1 MKKISQ
7 ALAKSAISSRQ
18 NDSHKGDYGRV
29 LLIGGEAEM
38 GGAIIMAA
46 SATTYSGAG
55 LVTVATHSSNKT
67 ALFSHLPEAMFQDFD
82 DEDKLKTSLASFDV
96 IVIGPGTNNND
107 HTLDL
112 LQTVINYATDEQ
124 YIVIDGGAISCF
136 AENNLSVPNA
146 RTIFTPHAME
156 WQRLSGIDI
165 KDQKEDINQEV
176 CDRLNAAIVLKGH
189 RTTVYFPHANEPFQ
203 NTAGTPAQATGGMG
217 DTLAGIIAG
226 FIAQF
231 STKQPAL
238 LSAIFVHSFIA
249 ENLAKENYV
258 SLPTMIIK
266 ELPRT
271 MKKLASDNHTTF
283 VDFNL

>member
-7 ALAKSAISSRQ
+7 ALAQNAIGSRK
-18 NDSHKGDYGRV
+18 NDSHKGDYGRI

-46 SATTYSGAG
+46 SASTYSGAG

-82 DEDKLKTSLASFDV
+82 DTDKLKTSLASFDV

-112 LQTVINYATDEQ
+112 LQTVSDYTSDEQ
-124 YIVIDGGAISCF
+124 YVVIDGGAIGCF

-156 WQRLSGIDI
+156 WQQLSGIEI
-165 KDQKEDINQEV
+165 KDQKENLNQKAT
-176 CDRLNAAIVLKGH
+176 DHLNAAIVLKGH
-189 RTTVYFPHANEPFQ
+189 RTTVYFPQADETFQ

-217 DTLAGIIAG
+217 DTLAGMIAG

-231 STKQPAL
+231 FNKQPAL

-258 SLPTMIIK
+258 TLPTMIIK

-271 MKKLASDNHTTF
+271 MKMLGSDSHTIF
-283 VDFNL
+283 VNSNL